1 MRTLGSILLLTA
13 ASPAWACPV
22 CMAPGGPNSDA
33 FLGSTIF
40 LSLLPLAMMFGG
52 GVWIFRRATAA

>member
-1 MRTLGSILLLTA
+1 MITLALALSDA
-13 ASPAWACPV
+13 AWACPV

-52 GVWIFRRATAA
+52 GVWIWRRASAV

>member
-1 MRTLGSILLLTA
+1 MSLLLALSTT
-13 ASPAWACPV
+13 AWACPV

-40 LSLLPLAMMFGG
+40 LSLLPLAMMFSGG
-52 GVWIFRRATAA
+52 IWLWRRATVV

>member
-1 MRTLGSILLLTA
+1 
-13 ASPAWACPV
+13 
-22 CMAPGGPNSDA
+22 MAPGGPNSDA

-52 GVWIFRRATAA
+52 GVWIWRRAT